1 MTVAEHIQQ
10 HLRVRL
16 DDCECLVV
24 YDPDGRYR
32 DLALALADHRTTVV
46 DGAESTIVG
55 RERATEVWLELTRAQ
70 PGDRALLVYLP
81 VAPPESDR
89 DRERDPYAALAA
101 GGGVFP
107 SSDSDRYLEL
117 ALAAKPTHA
126 EAVRALFADGAE
138 PDLATL
144 DAVDAGRGYPRL
156 RALLGAES
164 PREIALALLAPTDAQ
179 RAELEKDAS
188 WASEYRQYV
197 ADELGLAANAR
208 LRALGSIRDEL
219 ARHLLFSEFALDL
232 PDALPAALETVPH
245 AEASR
250 RTLVF
255 AICEGLRTA
264 APEVYVGLARHVERE
279 LDLDALAGGLTRLG
293 QRDTFAFEERAYL
306 RRVAALIQDGDLD
319 GASAVAD
326 GRQRS
331 LWAQEGDRAPSWG
344 LARRVLDLARL
355 LRSAPEPTEGRGA
368 SGLAEAYTADLY
380 RVDAAHRHLETAVQ
394 QAIGLADELDGAV
407 ADVRRRYR
415 DHADARQRQF
425 VGAVQRDGWP
435 PDGLLRHTRVF
446 DTLVGPALDGS
457 ARVAYL
463 LVDAFRYELA
473 AEFAGHLR
481 EAPAAESV
489 EVQAVAA
496 ALPTITPVGMAAL
509 LPGADGHLTLG
520 AQGDS
525 VVPALGED
533 RVRTREERLALVR
546 RLYGDRVHDTKL
558 DDLLKPGKR
567 KLASTAQLL
576 VVTTTEIDAIGET
589 NPEALGRTFLAVQQK
604 LTRALR
610 VLQELG
616 VTHVVVATDHGF
628 LWLPDERPG
637 DKVHGP
643 DGDWALSKERALLGA
658 ARSAAT
664 GTVALDASAVG
675 IRTPAETLAVP
686 ESLGSYVSGR
696 PYRHS
701 GLSLQEAVLPA
712 VSVRL
717 ATSAPASAA
726 ATVHLGYRGG
736 RTDVVTTRLPLIE
749 VGASSELFGPDVVE
763 VRLDVEA
770 GGEPVGEPSP
780 SAYTDPATGLVRVG
794 SGDTVKVPLR
804 LRDDF
809 EGTFAVRA
817 TDPNT
822 GVTFAELTLR
832 TDYVD

>member
-32 DLALALADHRTTVV
+32 DLTLALADDRTTVV
-46 DGAESTIVG
+46 DGAQSTIAG
-55 RERATEVWLELTRAQ
+55 REQATTAWRALTRAQ
-70 PGDRALLVYLP
+70 PGDRSLLVYLP
-81 VAPPESDR
+81 VPKPESDR
-89 DRERDPYAALAA
+89 NRERDPYAALAA

-126 EAVRALFADGAE
+126 DAVRALFADGSA

-164 PREIALALLAPTDAQ
+164 PREIALGLLAPADAQ
-179 RAELEKDAS
+179 RDELEKDTA
-188 WASEYRQYV
+188 WAPEYRQF
-197 ADELGLAANAR
+197 AQAELGLDANAR
-208 LRALGSIRDEL
+208 LRALDSIQVEL
-219 ARHLLFSEFALDL
+219 ARYLLFSEFAFDL
-232 PDALPAALETVPH
+232 PEALPPALASVSHADAA
-245 AEASR
+245 R

-255 AICEGLRTA
+255 AVCDALRVA
-264 APEVYVGLARHVERE
+264 APEAYVALARQVETD
-279 LDLDALAGGLTRLG
+279 LDLDALAGRLG
-293 QRDTFAFEERAYL
+293 RLGERDTFAFEERAYL
-306 RRVAALIQDGDLD
+306 RRVAALVQDGDLD
-319 GASAVAD
+319 SASAVAD

-355 LRSAPEPTEGRGA
+355 LRSAPDPPGGQSA
-368 SGLAEAYTADLY
+368 SALAQAYTDTLY
-380 RVDAAHRHLETAVQ
+380 RIDAAHRHLETAVQ
-394 QAIGLADELDGAV
+394 QAVGLADELDGAI
-407 ADVRRRYR
+407 ADVRRLYR
-415 DHADARQRQF
+415 DHADARQRQL
-425 VGAVQRDGWP
+425 VAAVQRDGWP
-435 PDGLLRHTRVF
+435 LDGFLRHTRVF
-446 DTLVGPALDGS
+446 DSLVAPHLGAS

-481 EAPAAESV
+481 DTPAAETV
-489 EVQAVAA
+489 ELQAVAA
-496 ALPTITPVGMAAL
+496 ALPTVTPVGMAAL
-509 LPGADGHLTLG
+509 LPGADGQFKLDVQ
-520 AQGDS
+520 ADK
-525 VVPALGED
+525 VVPMIGED
-533 RVRTREERLALVR
+533 RVRTREERLALVQ
-546 RLYGDRVHDTKL
+546 RLYGDRAHDMTL
-558 DDLLKPGKR
+558 DDLFKPAKR
-567 KLASTAQLL
+567 KLAPTVQLL
-576 VVTTTEIDAIGET
+576 VVTTTEIDTTGET

-610 VLQELG
+610 ILQDLG
-616 VTHVVVATDHGF
+616 FSHVVVATDHGF

-637 DKVHGP
+637 DKLHKP
-643 DGDWALSKERALLGA
+643 DGDWTMDKERALLGS
-658 ARSAAT
+658 ARSTAT
-664 GTVALDASAVG
+664 GTVALGATAVG
-675 IRTPAETLAVP
+675 IRTPTETLAVP
-686 ESLGSYVSGR
+686 ESLGSYVSGK

-701 GLSLQEAVLPA
+701 GLSLQEAVLPV

-717 ATSAPASAA
+717 ASAAPASAA

-736 RTDVVTTRLPLIE
+736 RTDVVTTRLPLVE
-749 VGASSELFGPDVVE
+749 LGATSELFGPDVVE
-763 VRLDVEA
+763 VRLDVVA
-770 GGEPVGEPSP
+770 GGASVGEPSP

-804 LRDDF
+804 LRNDF
-809 EGTFAVRA
+809 EGTFTVRA

-822 GVTFAELTLR
+822 GMTFAELTLQ

>member
-24 YDPDGRYR
+24 YDADGRYR
-32 DLALALADHRTTVV
+32 DLALDLADDRTTVV
-46 DGAESTIVG
+46 DGTESTIAG
-55 RERATEVWLELTRAQ
+55 RERATDAWLALTRTQ
-70 PGDRALLVYLP
+70 PGERALLVYLP

-89 DRERDPYAALAA
+89 ERERDPYAALTA

-126 EAVRALFADGAE
+126 EAVRALFADGAT

-144 DAVDAGRGYPRL
+144 DAVDAGRGYPHL
-156 RALLGAES
+156 RALLAAES
-164 PREIALALLAPTDAQ
+164 PREITLGLLAPTDAQ
-179 RAELEKDAS
+179 RTELDKDSA
-188 WASEYRQYV
+188 WASEYRQFV
-197 ADELGLAANAR
+197 ADELGLEANSR
-208 LRALGSIRDEL
+208 LRALDSIRDEL
-219 ARHLLFSEFALDL
+219 ARYLLFSEFALDL
-232 PDALPAALETVPH
+232 PDALPPALASVPH
-245 AEASR
+245 ADAPR

-255 AICEGLRTA
+255 AICDALRTS
-264 APEVYVGLARHVERE
+264 APEVYVELARKVEGE
-279 LDLDALAGGLTRLG
+279 LDFDALAGTLGRLG
-293 QRDTFAFEERAYL
+293 HRDTFAFEERAYL
-306 RRVAALIQDGDLD
+306 RRVAALVQDGELD
-319 GASAVAD
+319 EASAVAD
-326 GRQRS
+326 GRERS
-331 LWAQEGDRAPSWG
+331 LWAHEGDRAPSWG

-355 LRSAPEPTEGRGA
+355 LRSMPGPTEGQGA
-368 SGLAEAYTADLY
+368 SVLSGAYTDGLY

-394 QAIGLADELDGAV
+394 QAIGLADDLDGAI
-407 ADVRRRYR
+407 ADVRLRYR
-415 DHADARQRQF
+415 DHADARQRQL
-425 VGAVQRDGWP
+425 VDAVQRDGWP

-446 DTLVGPALDGS
+446 DTLVAPALATS
-457 ARVAYL
+457 ARVAYV

-481 EAPAAESV
+481 NAPAAESV
-489 EVQAVAA
+489 ELQAVAA

-509 LPGADGHLTLG
+509 LPGADGQLALDV
-520 AQGDS
+520 QGDS
-525 VVPALGED
+525 VVPTIGGD

-567 KLASTAQLL
+567 KLPPTVQLL
-576 VVTTTEIDAIGET
+576 VVTTTEIDIVGEST
-589 NPEALGRTFLAVQQK
+589 PEALGRTFLAVQQK

-616 VTHVVVATDHGF
+616 FTHVVVATDHGF

-637 DKVHGP
+637 DKVHRP
-643 DGDWALSKERALLGA
+643 DGDWPLKKERAALGTVQ
-658 ARSAAT
+658 SPAT
-664 GTVALDASAVG
+664 GTTALSAAAVG
-675 IRTPAETLAVP
+675 IKTPAETLVVP
-686 ESLGSYVSGR
+686 DSLGSFVSGS

-701 GLSLQEAVLPA
+701 GLSLQEALLPA

-717 ATSAPASAA
+717 AATASASAA
-726 ATVHLGYRGG
+726 ATVRLSYRGG
-736 RTDVVTTRLPLIE
+736 RTDTVTTRLPLVE
-749 VGASSELFGPDVVE
+749 VAASSELFGPEVVE

-770 GGEPVGEPSP
+770 GGASVGEPSP
-780 SAYTDPATGLVRVG
+780 SAYTDPATGLARVG

-804 LRDDF
+804 LRNDF
-809 EGTFAVRA
+809 EGAFTVRA

-822 GVTFAELTLR
+822 GVTFAELPLR